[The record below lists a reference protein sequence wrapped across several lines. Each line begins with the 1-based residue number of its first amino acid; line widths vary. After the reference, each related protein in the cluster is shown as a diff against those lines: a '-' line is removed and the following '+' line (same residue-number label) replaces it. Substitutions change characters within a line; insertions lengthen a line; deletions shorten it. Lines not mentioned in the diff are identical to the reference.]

1 MQSNV
6 LMMLLFS
13 LCGAAIV
20 ALLPEGKKKFGILI
34 LNIAFY
40 ALCDLRFLG
49 VMVGS
54 VVFSFLLGR
63 GIQKKTREKACN
75 VESKRLLAFGVVAM
89 TGLLFLFKYWNFF
102 LPEGLEALSLAM
114 PLGISYYVF
123 KTISFLVDSYRGE
136 MEEATDLVDY
146 AVCISFFPQ
155 IVCGPIARPK
165 QMLHQIRAL
174 HRPTGAQVADAYFLI
189 LSGLFKKLVI
199 ADRLS
204 GYVNTIFGAPASYPG
219 LALVMA
225 AFFYTVQLYCD
236 FAGYSEIAIGVG
248 KLLGIETDENFH
260 LPYFSYSIKDFWTR
274 WHISLSSWLK
284 DYVYIP
290 LGGNRKGR
298 LRKGGNIMATFLVS
312 GLWHGNGL
320 QFLLWGAW
328 HGAWNLISKE
338 KAKSKIGYALQIL
351 GTFLVVMFGWILFRA
366 QSVQAAGAYIGRMV
380 LSFRISY
387 NDIVSAVLPFTMD
400 NSSLAY
406 FLTVIILIAFLFF
419 VELKGFLEEERRRSG
434 VFQERESGQALLR
447 SGAADKKKEDDTG
460 KADGNL
466 ASSKTILCG
475 VYLVLIL
482 VFGVVGQNSFLYA
495 NF

>member
-1 MQSNV
+1 
-6 LMMLLFS
+6 
-13 LCGAAIV
+13 
-20 ALLPEGKKKFGILI
+20 
-34 LNIAFY
+34 
-40 ALCDLRFLG
+40 
-49 VMVGS
+49 
-54 VVFSFLLGR
+54 
-63 GIQKKTREKACN
+63 
-75 VESKRLLAFGVVAM
+75 
-89 TGLLFLFKYWNFF
+89 
-102 LPEGLEALSLAM
+102 
-114 PLGISYYVF
+114 
-123 KTISFLVDSYRGE
+123 
-136 MEEATDLVDY
+136 
-146 AVCISFFPQ
+146 
-155 IVCGPIARPK
+155 
-165 QMLHQIRAL
+165 
-174 HRPTGAQVADAYFLI
+174 
-189 LSGLFKKLVI
+189 
-199 ADRLS
+199 
-204 GYVNTIFGAPASYPG
+204 
-219 LALVMA
+219 
-225 AFFYTVQLYCD
+225 
-236 FAGYSEIAIGVG
+236 
-248 KLLGIETDENFH
+248 
-260 LPYFSYSIKDFWTR
+260 
-274 WHISLSSWLK
+274 
-284 DYVYIP
+284 
-290 LGGNRKGR
+290 
-298 LRKGGNIMATFLVS
+298 MATFLVS